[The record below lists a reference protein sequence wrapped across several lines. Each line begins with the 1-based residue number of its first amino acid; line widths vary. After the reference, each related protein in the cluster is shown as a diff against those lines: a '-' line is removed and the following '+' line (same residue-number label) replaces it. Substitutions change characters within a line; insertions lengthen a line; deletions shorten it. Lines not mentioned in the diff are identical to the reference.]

1 MSNIDWEC
9 ADCGIVYCAP
19 PDAGRQILDTDRYS
33 GRSLGDLPEY
43 CPDCGDHTGWKRAM
57 SDDITAIIAG
67 TLTTVW
73 VYVIFSLAPLVVIAK
88 GAIAFL
94 TVVVIASLLYAAY
107 YRYA

>member
-1 MSNIDWEC
+1 ML
-9 ADCGIVYCAP
+9 IVGLCTARHQTQGVRYSTQT
-19 PDAGRQILDTDRYS
+19 DILDGALETYQNTVLIVATTQA
-33 GRSLGDLPEY
+33 G
-43 CPDCGDHTGWKRAM
+43 KRAM